1 MTDGWQKLLNQSG
14 YELNLADITSYNKM
28 VKKRKMEKEKKK
40 YKYKG
45 FAFARDGD
53 DKFNTKLS
61 ECLKLRNTPIKKKAD
76 EAMKLMREGGL
87 TFNIKKQHF
96 FNESDLLVEMTDVY
110 LKILRKHA
118 DTMPPKRR

>member
-14 YELNLADITSYNKM
+14 YELNLVDTTNYNKM

-45 FAFARDGD
+45 FAFDKDGY
-53 DKFNTKLS
+53 DKFNNKLN
-61 ECLKLRNTPIKKKAD
+61 ECLKLRNTPIKKIAD

>member
-1 MTDGWQKLLNQSG
+1 MTDGWQKLLNQGG

-45 FAFARDGD
+45 FAFDSD
-53 DKFNTKLS
+53 SYDKFNTKLS

-87 TFNIKKQHF
+87 TFDIKKQHF